1 MKGSIEDLEA
11 AIEVAMENLDE
22 YGCEG
27 GLCCGNHHALADAT
41 EALAL
46 ARSDRL
52 LARIESAADEAS
64 LVPTSGGSPSF
75 YGGVLPGAIWVAIPA
90 FRWEAIIEAA
100 EIPKAEE
107 GIL

>member
-1 MKGSIEDLEA
+1 M
-11 AIEVAMENLDE
+11 
-22 YGCEG
+22 
-27 GLCCGNHHALADAT
+27 
-41 EALAL
+41 
-46 ARSDRL
+46 
-52 LARIESAADEAS
+52 
-64 LVPTSGGSPSF
+64 PTSGGSPSF